1 MKNFTKLTAIL
12 IYILIMSYLLDFELL
27 PLFDLKQIF
36 LVLIGM
42 LILFLPGYH
51 RGESMHTYT
60 GQLARCAI
68 FASYIQTFIMLF
80 IVLSKS
86 ITLEELPK
94 EAALSCRPLLYG
106 ICLWVILSK
115 EEHSSSENKDVTG
128 TEETSDLAEATKSDK
143 QVRIIKSETAEKSKS
158 YKAVREDDSSLTVSE
173 VYETFREL
181 GLTNRETELA
191 LQICKGLS
199 NAEIATELYISETTV
214 KKHISNIFEKLGI
227 NRREQ
232 LLQFIRDDTT
242 PTHPPVL

>member
-12 IYILIMSYLLDFELL
+12 IYIFIMSYLLDFELL

-36 LVLIGM
+36 LVLFGM
-42 LILFLPGYH
+42 LILFLPGYR

-115 EEHSSSENKDVTG
+115 DEHISSERTDATKQEAASETI
-128 TEETSDLAEATKSDK
+128 ELSETSDKAG
-143 QVRIIKSETAEKSKS
+143 IKNDSPLTASK
-158 YKAVREDDSSLTVSE
+158 

-181 GLTNRETELA
+181 GLTNREAELA
-191 LQICKGLS
+191 LQICKGLT
-199 NAEIATELYISETTV
+199 NAEIAAELYISETTV

-242 PTHPPVL
+242 PTHRPVL